1 MRVVTDSSTGA
12 ILLQIDWT
20 NRSLRQVSHAPYRR
34 YSRDNLWAIRASCRA
49 RSHHGRP
56 RLST

>member
-1 MRVVTDSSTGA
+1 MRWVTDLSTGA
-12 ILLQIDWT
+12 ILIMGSST
-20 NRSLRQVSHAPYRR
+20 SRSLRQVNYAPYRR
-34 YSRDNLWAIRASCRA
+34 YSRDYLWALRASCRA